1 MYTFVVCTYNKCTN
15 LYNLYMILYI
25 YTIVY
30 LYDLCIILLF
40 TSDIATCG
48 RSGTNLTIRKMK

>member
-1 MYTFVVCTYNKCTN
+1 MYEPIIQFVYD
-15 LYNLYMILYI
+15 IIYI